1 MLDVPPR
8 VREVLQE
15 KVSRGEGSDERR
27 GVANEILAVLLR
39 VGGDL
44 VSNALDGFLRVR
56 SALRLAR

>member
-8 VREVLQE
+8 VREVLQK

-27 GVANEILAVLLR
+27 GVTNEILAVLLC
-39 VGGDL
+39 VGGDF
-44 VSNALDGFLRVR
+44 VSNALDGFLRDR